1 MKINFLLDS
10 RRKKQKR
17 DDWGKM
23 IWEFLP
29 THYLFVAY
37 SHSLISSLSREPSAQ
52 APHSHRR
59 LFACTRFEA
68 LLPPYGLSSEHSMT
82 IDTATWF
89 FFIVIFWSLESAMPY
104 LNLQVLISLAI
115 TALLTVLFFSLNS
128 LVARAL
134 TPSFMCQLVWAMSL
148 ALLWVYLWDDNV

>member
-1 MKINFLLDS
+1 
-10 RRKKQKR
+10 
-17 DDWGKM
+17 
-23 IWEFLP
+23 
-29 THYLFVAY
+29 
-37 SHSLISSLSREPSAQ
+37 
-52 APHSHRR
+52 
-59 LFACTRFEA
+59 
-68 LLPPYGLSSEHSMT
+68 MT

-134 TPSFMCQLVWAMSL
+134 TPSFMCQLV
-148 ALLWVYLWDDNV
+148 